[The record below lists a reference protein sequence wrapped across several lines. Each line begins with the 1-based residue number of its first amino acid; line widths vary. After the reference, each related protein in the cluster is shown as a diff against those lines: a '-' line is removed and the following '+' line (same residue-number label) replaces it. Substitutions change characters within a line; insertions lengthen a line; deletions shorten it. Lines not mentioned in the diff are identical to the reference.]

1 MREILKKVSG
11 ALKFSD
17 YTEADTQEMLDVQ
30 TYLTDKTLG
39 GGPIIG
45 KKIFKDGA
53 NPIETPIRSIWQ
65 NMYKKI
71 TKAYKAGNEQE
82 GGLFY
87 IKNVQLDDP
96 KVDGNQ
102 YVDVFLATTSAEDYN
117 ALIGKN
123 NTDEIKCC
131 FNDHLEGEGL
141 KLNFNGLA
149 RIIQYTRDEE
159 DKNKV
164 AIERVWDGQV
174 KEGVPAGFGRLV
186 DGLQSSSFIGQL
198 YDTKATYKGLYY
210 EGLQPKYQGIYDN
223 VDYDV
228 EPTNF
233 QFANFKPEKVDTV
246 IEPTDEEKKKIKE
259 EAKKAGIR
267 EENALDPSKNKGAFK
282 KKRQEKELFNKD
294 DGTNDLLID
303 KADSELDDTQKK
315 KKVAQ
320 EQVLSFTSK
329 LLETVDTSSY
339 PATEKTLKAA
349 KRLEN
354 KLIGGGP
361 MATPKLAGS
370 TDYPIDSSSKSN
382 LKELMTKLES
392 GVKKGGYFNF
402 TDVKEDLTKELDAT
416 QKATIRR
423 GVKALITDLDDAD
436 YERLKK
442 LNNTK
447 DAVWKDGKDK
457 DGNDVKGIESL
468 MNGQAIVERYVQFKD
483 KKEKGSLLEVLEGA
497 VKAGKANGF
506 VRLTSAV
513 SDLTVIGEME
523 DNKPVGRIMKFDKDD
538 KLTVG
543 TYDKAENKKITDE
556 PSDTGRFASFDK
568 TNTTVV
574 KDF

>member
-1 MREILKKVSG
+1 MVPSYDQASKFLLIDQEDCTYTKPIVDEATAELDDIFKNTDAQEGQEKEEDAVLDIFPTVSATTETDPKFLKARSHMREILKKVSG

-282 KKRQEKELFNKD
+282 KKR
-294 DGTNDLLID
+294 
-303 KADSELDDTQKK
+303 
-315 KKVAQ
+315 
-320 EQVLSFTSK
+320 
-329 LLETVDTSSY
+329 
-339 PATEKTLKAA
+339 
-349 KRLEN
+349 
-354 KLIGGGP
+354 
-361 MATPKLAGS
+361 
-370 TDYPIDSSSKSN
+370 
-382 LKELMTKLES
+382 
-392 GVKKGGYFNF
+392 
-402 TDVKEDLTKELDAT
+402 
-416 QKATIRR
+416 
-423 GVKALITDLDDAD
+423 
-436 YERLKK
+436 
-442 LNNTK
+442 
-447 DAVWKDGKDK
+447 
-457 DGNDVKGIESL
+457 
-468 MNGQAIVERYVQFKD
+468 
-483 KKEKGSLLEVLEGA
+483 
-497 VKAGKANGF
+497 
-506 VRLTSAV
+506 
-513 SDLTVIGEME
+513 
-523 DNKPVGRIMKFDKDD
+523 
-538 KLTVG
+538 
-543 TYDKAENKKITDE
+543 
-556 PSDTGRFASFDK
+556 
-568 TNTTVV
+568 
-574 KDF
+574 